1 MIKNIL
7 KYSLAF
13 LFGAVLFANFSC
25 SKKYMTGT
33 IYMGSGGGFA
43 GSWKEYQLKSNG
55 ELYFLES
62 RKDSIIF
69 VKTLDSAATK
79 KVFKKYYKLKL
90 ESNDLDAPGNM
101 YQYIGKRDGKFR
113 NNKVTFGHPE
123 AKEAAKELNAY
134 FTEFM
139 ASVGD
144 STFSKRRKKATK

>member
-1 MIKNIL
+1 MIKFIA
-7 KYSLAF
+7 KHYFTF
-13 LFGAVLFANFSC
+13 LICAVFITSISC
-25 SKKYMTGT
+25 SKKYMSGT

-43 GSWKEYQLKSNG
+43 GSWKEYQLKPNG

-101 YQYIGKRDGKFR
+101 YQYIGRRDGKFR
-113 NNKVTFGHPE
+113 NHKVTFGHPE
-123 AKEAAKELNAY
+123 AKEAAKELNEY
-134 FTEFM
+134 FKEFM
-139 ASVGD
+139 ANVGD
-144 STFSKRRKKATK
+144 STFSNRRKK